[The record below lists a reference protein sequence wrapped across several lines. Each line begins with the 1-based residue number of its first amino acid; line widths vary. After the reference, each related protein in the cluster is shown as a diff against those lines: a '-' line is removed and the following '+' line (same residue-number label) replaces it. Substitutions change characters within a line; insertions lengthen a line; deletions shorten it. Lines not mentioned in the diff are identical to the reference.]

1 MTDKHGLAIV
11 ENEGSCGYCG
21 GRKNLSKDHIPPKS
35 LFSTPRPNDL
45 ITVPS
50 CKRCN
55 EGSSKD
61 DTYFRD
67 VLVLSQDLAANQMVQ
82 PLIKTV
88 LRSFKRME
96 STKYFWSIYS
106 KFAQHDARTRHG
118 IYVGSQPTLEV
129 DLGRVLRV
137 VKRIVRGLHYHENQV
152 RLSPDYEVNVFT
164 TEHFDYDLNDE
175 QRELFL
181 KEFLI
186 PTLPLPYKTVGNG
199 VFKYKMGHS
208 TNKDCCV
215 WVFLFFDKVPFL
227 SVTLPKSVLREKTT
241 RNVNSYPPGFYE

>member
-1 MTDKHGLAIV
+1 MTRKREEAMLEKGDCCV
-11 ENEGSCGYCG
+11 YCG
-21 GRKNLSKDHIPPKS
+21 GKENLSKDHIPPKS

-67 VLVLSQDLAANQMVQ
+67 VLALRQDLAAHPMVQ

-88 LRSFKRME
+88 LRSFERSE

-106 KFAQHDARTRHG
+106 KFAHYDARTRQG

-129 DLGRVLRV
+129 DLDRVVKV
-137 VKRIVRGLHYHENQV
+137 VKRIVRGLHYHENQA
-152 RLSPDYEVNVFT
+152 RLNPDYDVDVFT
-164 TEHFDYDLNDE
+164 SEYFDYDLNDD
-175 QRELFL
+175 QRQLFL
-181 KEFLI
+181 KELII
-186 PTLPLPYKTVGNG
+186 PTLQLPYKAVGND
-199 VFKYKMGHS
+199 VFKYKMGRS
-208 TNKDCCV
+208 NNKDCFV
-215 WVFLFFDKVPFL
+215 WVFLFFDRVPFL
-227 SVTLPKSVLREKTT
+227 SVTLPKSVLKEKKT
-241 RNVNSYPPGFYE
+241 RNGSYPPGFYE